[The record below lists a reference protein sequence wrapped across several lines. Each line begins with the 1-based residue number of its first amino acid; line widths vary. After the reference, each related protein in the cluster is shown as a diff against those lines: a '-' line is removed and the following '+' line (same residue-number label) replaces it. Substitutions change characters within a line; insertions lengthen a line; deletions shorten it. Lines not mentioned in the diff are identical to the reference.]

1 MKELNKQERVTV
13 SEDICD
19 KCSMGKQRR
28 CPHAYYYHTD
38 TWGKRLDTPEYCPN
52 KSID

>member
-1 MKELNKQERVTV
+1 MKELNKRL
-13 SEDICD
+13 
-19 KCSMGKQRR
+19 
-28 CPHAYYYHTD
+28 HAYYYHTD